1 MRATWTL
8 AMHSLRR
15 MRVVVL
21 AMGAVLVGFQFVLT
35 QVGVVLDRNQ
45 AFGTLASLV
54 PDFLRQVAGPSML
67 SFMSFSGIVA
77 LGFFHPIV
85 MSSLLGLSIAIGT
98 EPAAEIETRFDDL
111 TLTRPVPR
119 AAVIARS
126 VLLLTIVDGTILM
139 AMTLGSWTGL
149 ACCTPSTV
157 QRPSIALL
165 RSLAIS
171 LGAIVWCWGGLALAA
186 ASAARR
192 RAAAAGLV
200 GVAALVAYLIDYL
213 GRVWDPLSHVSP
225 LSPFHYFEPMTLIAG
240 APLDRGHLAI
250 LFAIGAGGAVAGYAI
265 FARRDL

>member
-1 MRATWTL
+1 MRGTLTL

-15 MRVVVL
+15 MRVVAL
-21 AMGAVLVGFQFVLT
+21 AMGAVLVAFQFLLT
-35 QVGVVLDRNQ
+35 QVAVVLDRNQ
-45 AFGTLASLV
+45 AFGALASLV

-67 SFMSFSGIVA
+67 GFMSFSGIVA

-126 VLLLTIVDGTILM
+126 VLVLTVVVGAILI
-139 AMTLGSWTGL
+139 AMTLGSWAGL
-149 ACCTPSTV
+149 TCCTPPTV

-192 RAAAAGLV
+192 RAVAAGLA
-200 GVAALVAYLIDYL
+200 GIAALVAYLIDYL

-225 LSPFHYFEPMTLIAG
+225 LSPFHYFEPMTLITG
-240 APLDRGHLAI
+240 APLDRSDLAI
-250 LFAIGAGGAVAGYAI
+250 LFGIGLAGAIAAYVI
-265 FARRDL
+265 FQRRDL